1 MRQISHGP
9 PIRRRERS
17 GASEFENR
25 LDRAYLKTSQIDH
38 QLQGKSDSQKVLSQS
53 SFRHLVLSHYCR
65 RVGSSSI
72 SLVDVLLDLVTHKI
86 YHIEGRP
93 SEGGRAVI
101 VDTIATKTFSAPSG
115 MPLQS

>member
-17 GASEFENR
+17 GASE
-25 LDRAYLKTSQIDH
+25 LSQIDH
-38 QLQGKSDSQKVLSQS
+38 PILITHHPPAPSSQ
-53 SFRHLVLSHYCR
+53 
-65 RVGSSSI
+65 SI
-72 SLVDVLLDLVTHKI
+72 SLVDVLLDLVTHKT

-115 MPLQS
+115 MPLQSYSKVQNRGPLA